1 MSFKRVLIPGEISK
15 QVSAM
20 SYVQQI
26 PAQCYTDFKE
36 QQELSHQHQW
46 QRFSCGSKVP
56 PSDAAE
62 GESRVECTASWDKQK
77 VSSQLLANADCLV
90 AFHA

>member
-26 PAQCYTDFKE
+26 PAQCYTDFEE

-46 QRFSCGSKVP
+46 QRFSCASKVP
-56 PSDAAE
+56 PVTLQKGGSQ
-62 GESRVECTASWDKQK
+62 VECTASWDKQK

>member
-1 MSFKRVLIPGEISK
+1 MSFKRVLILGEISK

-26 PAQCYTDFKE
+26 PAQCYTDFEE

-46 QRFSCGSKVP
+46 QRFSSCSKVP
-56 PSDAAE
+56 LSDAAE
-62 GESRVECTASWDKQK
+62 GGEPS
-77 VSSQLLANADCLV
+77 
-90 AFHA
+90 

>member
-1 MSFKRVLIPGEISK
+1 MSFKRVLILGEISK

-26 PAQCYTDFKE
+26 PAQCYTDFEE

-46 QRFSCGSKVP
+46 QRFSCASKVP

-62 GESRVECTASWDKQK
+62 GGEPS
-77 VSSQLLANADCLV
+77 
-90 AFHA
+90 